1 MFEIVHQ
8 LTNCGTTALIT
19 QYNLEPFVPGH
30 VSLPA
35 GGFCIIDQAFKK
47 WLTIFKTIL
56 IGLYKLISTD
66 TLTED
71 NLLLQCNKQWKFH
84 RNQPMGT

>member
-47 WLTIFKTIL
+47 
-56 IGLYKLISTD
+56 
-66 TLTED
+66 
-71 NLLLQCNKQWKFH
+71 
-84 RNQPMGT
+84 

>member
-1 MFEIVHQ
+1 MAGRVNENSSHENKLYSHINCLDLKKNLFLKSFSGLIIMFEIVHQ

-47 WLTIFKTIL
+47 
-56 IGLYKLISTD
+56 
-66 TLTED
+66 
-71 NLLLQCNKQWKFH
+71 
-84 RNQPMGT
+84 